1 MIEGAT
7 DHLVPPTIVLYSAY
21 VISNYGVPQKKT
33 KPWTF
38 RGILRVFEYLRE
50 SRPVLFPYTVV
61 AEDKVCFLYIAFLC
75 SCDNYFHQAHTLF
88 LFCTA
93 LMCRVLTSLK
103 DRIFIHSVVWFLN
116 CKLWSS
122 SRGSQRVCLILQNNS
137 KQNPLKHSCFERVA
151 AAKMKRNLVLMCHH
165 NQKQTKG
172 CLIQHFGAQCEML
185 PI

>member
-7 DHLVPPTIVLYSAY
+7 GHLVPPTIVLYSAY
-21 VISNYGVPQKKT
+21 VISNYGVPQKKKF

-38 RGILRVFEYLRE
+38 RGILKVQSIWGKAGLCC
-50 SRPVLFPYTVV
+50 SLTLWSQ
-61 AEDKVCFLYIAFLC
+61 DKVCFLYIGFLC
-75 SCDNYFHQAHTLF
+75 SCNNYFHRAHTLF
-88 LFCTA
+88 LFCAA

-137 KQNPLKHSCFERVA
+137 KRNPLKHSCFERVA
-151 AAKMKRNLVLMCHH
+151 AAQMKRNLVLMCHH
-165 NQKQTKG
+165 NQKQT
-172 CLIQHFGAQCEML
+172 
-185 PI
+185 